1 MLSHE
6 LQEDEGQTLVPL
18 EDSLSDESSPR
29 DGENSLASPSAPE
42 SPSSPSD
49 DASFPFLLVYIT
61 ASIVA
66 SICVAILLF
75 IRFWRRPMIPQVV
88 NKDLGEEAGNNF
100 KCVKKPALQ
109 ERGRGKVCETKVPA
123 DAPKWKTML
132 LPGGTTA
139 PCSTPEAGSTRGP
152 ANPPAGAAAKDDT
165 RADGAKQ
172 PPRAFNGNAAA
183 MAAAAGE
190 MPCEPNAREEQ
201 LGGSAREPANV
212 SDSEEFD
219 FDEAELGD
227 GSSEGEEVGTRL
239 EGGGSKLPNDVKPE
253 DYALPGR
260 APAKDWTG
268 AATLDSKTYK
278 EESLRRQHYE
288 PRGREQPKAP
298 SWYSFTRHSVD
309 AARAESPPAEH
320 RELQPEEEY
329 PVGSIRRDA
338 ALAAAAVR
346 KHLYS
351 YQDEEMTRKEV
362 AAEIQQRTHG
372 LDGRHALR
380 AFGVKIESNAGPRE
394 LRRAYRVAA
403 LMFHPDKGK
412 LVFCGY
418 GVPKELVQR

>member
-1 MLSHE
+1 
-6 LQEDEGQTLVPL
+6 
-18 EDSLSDESSPR
+18 
-29 DGENSLASPSAPE
+29 
-42 SPSSPSD
+42 
-49 DASFPFLLVYIT
+49 
-61 ASIVA
+61 
-66 SICVAILLF
+66 
-75 IRFWRRPMIPQVV
+75 
-88 NKDLGEEAGNNF
+88 
-100 KCVKKPALQ
+100 
-109 ERGRGKVCETKVPA
+109 
-123 DAPKWKTML
+123 
-132 LPGGTTA
+132 
-139 PCSTPEAGSTRGP
+139 
-152 ANPPAGAAAKDDT
+152 
-165 RADGAKQ
+165 
-172 PPRAFNGNAAA
+172 

-227 GSSEGEEVGTRL
+227 GSSEGEEGWGER
-239 EGGGSKLPNDVKPE
+239 
-253 DYALPGR
+253 AL
-260 APAKDWTG
+260 DWTG

-412 LVFCGY
+412 
-418 GVPKELVQR
+418 